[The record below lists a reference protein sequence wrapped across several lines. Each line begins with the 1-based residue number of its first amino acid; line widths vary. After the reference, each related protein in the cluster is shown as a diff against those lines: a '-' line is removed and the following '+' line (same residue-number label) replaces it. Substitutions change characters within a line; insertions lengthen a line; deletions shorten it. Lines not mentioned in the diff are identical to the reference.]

1 MSRVYS
7 MFISAECGVT
17 MLITL
22 AHHLRDVTLRH
33 SDICVVGA
41 WLENIASRNQCQLF
55 GTVIELPC
63 SASTLGLKWLR
74 PLWEFTLSMHDDACR
89 SNGFQFVALS
99 FSSVVNFSEDV
110 TGYDN
115 AHRTPQLTYYVRLP
129 QIQIQILI
137 SEILAECLAGIRSS
151 VLPHLWA
158 SHIFSSG
165 GRQMLWKAQY
175 AAFQATSS
183 RCFKHSFC
191 HSLSWDCSLLWSLG
205 VRHHSSVQ
213 VSKCFS
219 SLHIANR

>member
-191 HSLSWDCSLLWSLG
+191 HSLS
-205 VRHHSSVQ
+205 
-213 VSKCFS
+213 
-219 SLHIANR
+219 